1 MQCQALC
8 WTRQAQH
15 THPAT
20 RQQPRH
26 NEREKMKDHK
36 TKQNQNQATQRKE
49 KRKYNK
55 GGGGGTAFY
64 RCRRCTYRR
73 HGTVAVPYR
82 LKFRRSV
89 GLYRPAPLQHPLN
102 RPALEVTSSFLFRR
116 TTGNV
121 HVHVHVLT
129 RTHRT
134 QTHRPWPSQ
143 RQELDVR
150 RLLYRGC
157 HKV

>member
-55 GGGGGTAFY
+55 GGGGGELRSTAAAVV
-64 RCRRCTYRR
+64 R
-73 HGTVAVPYR
+73 TVAM
-82 LKFRRSV
+82 
-89 GLYRPAPLQHPLN
+89 
-102 RPALEVTSSFLFRR
+102 ALWLCR
-116 TTGNV
+116 TV
-121 HVHVHVLT
+121 
-129 RTHRT
+129 
-134 QTHRPWPSQ
+134 
-143 RQELDVR
+143 
-150 RLLYRGC
+150 
-157 HKV
+157 